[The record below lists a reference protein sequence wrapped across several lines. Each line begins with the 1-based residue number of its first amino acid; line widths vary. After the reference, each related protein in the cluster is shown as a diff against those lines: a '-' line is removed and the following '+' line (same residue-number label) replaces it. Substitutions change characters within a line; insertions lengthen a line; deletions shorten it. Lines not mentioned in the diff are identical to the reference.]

1 MPEINLKKMI
11 TLHDIL
17 TIDENAKFL
26 DHPQYIEILAIEI
39 KDLTIK
45 QAYDAASVL
54 GISPA
59 VLVVKLIAQL

>member
-1 MPEINLKKMI
+1 MI